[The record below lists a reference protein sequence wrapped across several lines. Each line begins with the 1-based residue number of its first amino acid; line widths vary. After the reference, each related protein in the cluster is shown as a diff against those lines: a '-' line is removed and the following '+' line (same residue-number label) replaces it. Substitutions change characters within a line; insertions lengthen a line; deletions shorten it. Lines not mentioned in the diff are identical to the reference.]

1 MKSKPET
8 SSEEA
13 NTVEEDYS
21 EMTPKSHRPSL
32 TPTQNVF
39 AQQGRRVVKLLTE
52 LDEIALKEKQ
62 IHTFYT
68 EEVAIL
74 DQIYCT
80 EMTQYISR
88 LNQSYEEGSC
98 THKRKTA
105 LGEIVLNTCHLLTDM
120 NRETYE
126 EAMKPYIYKHREIQ
140 QGISFKQQD
149 REDIP
154 EIAQA
159 LEAIYKVTLFREAH
173 MAKDVES
180 FLQTAYKK
188 ISIQLTK
195 EEKEQLSAYKNSK
208 MARQDWKRELNRH
221 EGIRYAQIIQEN
233 ISTQLFIKKSEAAK
247 RAKIEELFREAS
259 KDCQKTGA
267 FTLLRMQLNWI
278 KESETGKIQLSDEKL
293 AEYNKHVRKLLQ
305 TIEDEITRIITTP
318 LANLPSEY
326 ALLLKI
332 PYKKLP
338 DKLNS
343 LKAKAKK
350 RLKDSLYLSECIDT
364 QRAINQYLDVHIKD
378 PELKINPVYRIEK
391 E

>member
-1 MKSKPET
+1 MKSKPEI
-8 SSEEA
+8 SSEA
-13 NTVEEDYS
+13 STVQEDYS
-21 EMTPKSHRPSL
+21 EMTPKSRRSSL

-39 AQQGRRVVKLLTE
+39 AQQSRRVVKLLKE

-62 IHTFYT
+62 IRIFYT

-74 DQIYCT
+74 NQIYCT
-80 EMTQYISR
+80 EMAQHISR
-88 LNQSYEEGSC
+88 LNQSYEEGNC
-98 THKRKTA
+98 TQKRKST
-105 LGEIVLNTCHLLTDM
+105 LGEIILNTCRLLTDI
-120 NRETYE
+120 NRATYE

-159 LEAIYKVTLFREAH
+159 LEAIYNVTLFREAH

-188 ISIQLTK
+188 ISIKLNK
-195 EEKEQLSAYKNSK
+195 EGKEQLTAYKNSK

-233 ISTQLFIKKSEAAK
+233 ILTQLFIKKSEAAK
-247 RAKIEELFREAS
+247 KEKIEELFREAS
-259 KDCQKTGA
+259 KECQKTGA

-278 KESETGKIQLSDEKL
+278 TESETGKKQLSDERL

-318 LANLPSEY
+318 LADLPSEY
-326 ALLLKI
+326 ALLRKI
-332 PYKKLP
+332 PCKKLP